1 MKSKTTIG
9 LFLLA
14 TTFLSSPAVAAT
26 LTPTL
31 DTIKSEAAGLS
42 GNFALSELTGDLP
55 EGAVKVTIAGKDYYF
70 TPSGDDAALLA
81 TLAGTS
87 AGSLVESPNGIF
99 ELNGQKYGF
108 DVASIPDSVFEY
120 TEGTAEDYN
129 FIVREADAEGNL
141 TDKYYKI
148 NLKPEYFATSKSITW
163 TEVEEDKKDEAG
175 VVAVNLPNNQTRY
188 FQYTYTKP
196 AGYETITKP
205 ELVLPTITDP
215 SSDTT
220 YQAGGVA
227 INNPGGQDYGDI
239 ESKVFKDN
247 KVSGKLVVT
256 GASRIL
262 EIQGGAIY
270 NGGKMGNIRADFIN
284 NAVTGTAEGE
294 GAYTI
299 VYGGA
304 IFNAK
309 NAAIGDIT
317 GDFIGNYAYGS
328 KEAYGGAIFNAE
340 NATIGNITGD
350 FIGNYASD
358 GGAISNMGT
367 IGDISGDFIGNYAS
381 GSDGTLGGAITNAGT
396 IDDITGDFVSNYA
409 SISNGIVMGGDF

>member
-70 TPSGDDAALLA
+70 TPSGEDAALLA

-163 TEVEEDKKDEAG
+163 TEVGEDKKDEAG
-175 VVAVNLPNNQTRY
+175 VVAVNLPNNQTKY

-196 AGYETITKP
+196 ADYETVTKP

-215 SSDTT
+215 SLYAT

-227 INNPGGQDYGDI
+227 VNNPSGQDYGDI

-247 KVSGKLVVT
+247 KVNGKLVVT
-256 GASRIL
+256 NKSIRL
-262 EIQGGAIY
+262 LMIQGGAIY
-270 NGGKMGNIRADFIN
+270 NGGVMGNVRADFIN

-309 NAAIGDIT
+309 NAAIGDIS
-317 GDFIGNYAYGS
+317 GEFIGNYVLS
-328 KEAYGGAIFNAE
+328 
-340 NATIGNITGD
+340 
-350 FIGNYASD
+350 ASD
-358 GGAISNMGT
+358 SIFANGFAL
-367 IGDISGDFIGNYAS
+367 FNYR
-381 GSDGTLGGAITNAGT
+381 
-396 IDDITGDFVSNYA
+396 
-409 SISNGIVMGGDF
+409 